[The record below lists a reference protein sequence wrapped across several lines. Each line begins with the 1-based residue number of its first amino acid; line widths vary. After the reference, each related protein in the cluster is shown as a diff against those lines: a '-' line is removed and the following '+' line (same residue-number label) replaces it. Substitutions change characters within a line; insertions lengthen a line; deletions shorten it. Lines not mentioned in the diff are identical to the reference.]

1 MQSPPNP
8 FANNE
13 AAKNIPANQQNGE
26 QFVN

>member
-26 QFVN
+26 